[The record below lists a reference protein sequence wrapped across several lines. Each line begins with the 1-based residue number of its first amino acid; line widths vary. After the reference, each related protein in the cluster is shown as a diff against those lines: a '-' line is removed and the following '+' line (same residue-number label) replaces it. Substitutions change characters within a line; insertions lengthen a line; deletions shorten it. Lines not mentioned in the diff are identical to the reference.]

1 MIATYKITALWY
13 VHIYRHILSAHPCC
27 AFPAEG
33 GGWPLGSSLRLAQPR
48 GLGVRASAGKVEWLL
63 RIKDRSSRLG
73 GLSCRPG
80 GQNLQASTPCDS
92 AALEVELADR

>member
-1 MIATYKITALWY
+1 M
-13 VHIYRHILSAHPCC
+13 
-27 AFPAEG
+27 
-33 GGWPLGSSLRLAQPR
+33 GSSLRLAQPR

-63 RIKDRSSRLG
+63 RIKDRSSRLWD
-73 GLSCRPG
+73 LSSCRPG